1 MNRCIQWNFLAAIA
15 FLVLL
20 AGCDGRSNDLASN
33 STRILYK
40 PQYAGLTDSI
50 EKFPDNAALYLQ
62 RAVLLSQNN
71 RHEIATA
78 DYKKAWELK
87 PEPGIAL
94 EYISNL
100 LLVDKVNEA
109 VNLLKQGVRQYPD
122 NPEFSRR
129 LGEVYSQTGKRDEA
143 LQQYNRILEKDSAN
157 FEIWYDKGMLLVQL
171 NDTAAA
177 IQALE
182 KSFSLQPIN
191 YSGLALAT
199 LYVSAKNPRAL
210 EICDLLLSTDTSRQQ
225 TDPIFMK
232 GVYYSETKQYD
243 KALEQFDECIRR
255 DWKMTDAYIEKGIIL
270 FEQNKFSQALEIF
283 RLASTVSNTNAD
295 AYFWM
300 ARSYEAMGKK
310 EEAITNYKR
319 ALALD
324 RNFPEA
330 WEGLQRLK

>member
-20 AGCDGRSNDLASN
+20 AGCDEQSNDLASN
-33 STRILYK
+33 STRILYN
-40 PQYAGLTDSI
+40 PPYAGLTDSI
-50 EKFPDNAALYLQ
+50 EKFPDNATLYLQ

-78 DYKKAWELK
+78 DYKKSWELK
-87 PEPGIAL
+87 PEPGTAL

-122 NPEFSRR
+122 NPEFNRR

-143 LQQYNRILEKDSAN
+143 LQQYNSILKKDSSN

-171 NDTAAA
+171 SDTAAA

-182 KSFSLQPIN
+182 KSFSLHPIN

-210 EICDLLLSTDTSRQQ
+210 EICDLLLSTDTARQQ